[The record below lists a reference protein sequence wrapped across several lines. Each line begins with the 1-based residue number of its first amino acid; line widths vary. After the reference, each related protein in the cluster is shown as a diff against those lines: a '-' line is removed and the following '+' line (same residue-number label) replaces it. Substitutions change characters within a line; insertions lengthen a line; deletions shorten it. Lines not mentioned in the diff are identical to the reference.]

1 MMFLQAYDGTS
12 FPLSNH
18 QRDRVGECGEG
29 GPPPHDQ
36 IWSRTPAITRSEQ
49 TLELSQNH
57 DVGYLTGREGD
68 VGDECEHPSMVPIE
82 EEHE

>member
-1 MMFLQAYDGTS
+1 MMAQV
-12 FPLSNH
+12 FPLAITKEIEWEN
-18 QRDRVGECGEG
+18 VGRG
-29 GPPPHDQ
+29 GGANGR